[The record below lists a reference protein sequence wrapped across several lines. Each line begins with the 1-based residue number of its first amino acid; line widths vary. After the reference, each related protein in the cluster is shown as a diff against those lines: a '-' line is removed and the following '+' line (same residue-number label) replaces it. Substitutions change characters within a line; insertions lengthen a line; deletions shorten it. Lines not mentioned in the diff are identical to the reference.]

1 MARKKIARNHGE
13 SGRVNL
19 SGAELTQFEADIGDP
34 ITVDIA
40 ESPAI
45 AKAMVESKDA
55 DSFIIISH
63 PEQTPSK
70 ESTK

>member
-1 MARKKIARNHGE
+1 MARKQIGRNHGE

-19 SGAELTQFEADIGDP
+19 SGAELTQFGAGIGDP
-34 ITVDIA
+34 ITVNIA

-45 AKAMVESKDA
+45 ANAMIESKDA

-70 ESTK
+70 ESTE